1 MRMQLNRLRRRISWM
16 TILMVLQRSPVL
28 PLAKNAVLLL
38 GTIVEKCWTWKAVLP
53 TLSAV
58 GGWHSLSGASSYVTS
73 SQANPASVNTGD
85 SFSFTFYTRGYRA
98 NSFRVDGLPSGL
110 SYNGSSSNP
119 IISGTPQTAGTY
131 TIGITGYRWSGLSG
145 PSTST
150 YSLSLTVN
158 QATVV
163 DTDGDGI
170 PDTTDTDDDGDGVA
184 DTGDAFPLDASESVD
199 TDRDGTGNNADTDDD
214 GDGVADSSDA
224 FPLNA
229 SESLDTDGDGIGDNS
244 DSKDDRIVYPVPLN
258 LWTGSDTAD
267 LGNGWYQSSWFGSF
281 YGNISGWT
289 YHIFHGWLFITG
301 TNEDGFWLYDETL
314 GWLYTG
320 KNFFPWFYRNS
331 TSHWLHDQ
339 SGMNTRKFWNSSSS
353 STIQLTRN

>member
-1 MRMQLNRLRRRISWM
+1 MQLSKLRRRVSWVA
-16 TILMVLQRSPVL
+16 ILMVLQRSPIL

-53 TLSAV
+53 TISAV

-73 SQANPASVNTGD
+73 SQSNPASVNAGD

-98 NSFRVDGLPSGL
+98 NSFRVDGLPNGL
-110 SYNGSSSNP
+110 TYNGSSSNP

-131 TIGITGYRWSGLSG
+131 NIGITGYRWSGLSG

-158 QATVV
+158 QTTVV

-170 PDTTDTDDDGDGVA
+170 ADTTDTDDDGDGVA
-184 DTGDAFPLDASESVD
+184 DTADAFPLDASESVD
-199 TDRDGTGNNADTDDD
+199 TDSDGTGNNADTDDD

-229 SESLDTDGDGIGDNS
+229 SETLDTDSDGTGNNADTDDDGDGVADSSDAFPLNAAETLDTDSDGTGNNADTDDDGDGIAGAS
-244 DSKDDRIVYPVPLN
+244 RSVRL
-258 LWTGSDTAD
+258 
-267 LGNGWYQSSWFGSF
+267 
-281 YGNISGWT
+281 
-289 YHIFHGWLFITG
+289 
-301 TNEDGFWLYDETL
+301 
-314 GWLYTG
+314 
-320 KNFFPWFYRNS
+320 
-331 TSHWLHDQ
+331 
-339 SGMNTRKFWNSSSS
+339 
-353 STIQLTRN
+353 